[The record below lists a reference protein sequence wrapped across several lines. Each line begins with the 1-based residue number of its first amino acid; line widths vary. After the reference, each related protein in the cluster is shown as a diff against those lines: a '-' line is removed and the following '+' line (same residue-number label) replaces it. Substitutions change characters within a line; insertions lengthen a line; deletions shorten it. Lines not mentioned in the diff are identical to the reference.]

1 MIEDHTTYV
10 ITECAKM
17 PHSQTVL
24 RLLLEV
30 KGFCKALQLAVTG
43 CHGSPGVPSVPSVP
57 GVFIFAIFAIFAFT
71 FNLTPF
77 VAIFA

>member
-24 RLLLEV
+24 RRLLLKV

-43 CHGSPGVPSVPSVP
+43 CHGSPGVPSVP
-57 GVFIFAIFAIFAFT
+57 GVFIFAIFAIFAF
-71 FNLTPF
+71 
-77 VAIFA
+77 I